1 MPRQLSS
8 TSAARGWMRRLHHI
22 SHLGLGT
29 AAVMVVAGCVWGP
42 GTGFVAMTG
51 GTVETSLSL
60 SSGRLDPNGA
70 WKTNNGYLVRLNGE
84 VVSIDGLGV
93 AMQAPG
99 QAGQA
104 GTGATF
110 DPAKPPPGYLLCHNG
125 HCDRADGA
133 LVPYAEVEAELARGT
148 GATPPRTLLTL
159 QSVADGP
166 ASVPVGGSTVVTLG
180 RCQPACALDQGRISR
195 LVFNG
200 TTLRASGTVQAAPG
214 TATLGATPRAWT
226 LALPLSS
233 FAPVANTD
241 TTIDRDQAARLAVA
255 ASFKVS
261 ERLLDGID
269 WARLSSQS
277 DPIALEIDAATR
289 ETLLANLAN
298 STWSAQI
305 APVSP

>member
-1 MPRQLSS
+1 MPRHLSS
-8 TSAARGWMRRLHHI
+8 TPAARGWMRRLRQI
-22 SHLGLGT
+22 THLGLGT

-42 GTGFVAMTG
+42 GTGFVTMTG

-133 LVPYAEVEAELARGT
+133 LVPYAEIEAELARGT
-148 GATPPRTLLTL
+148 GATPPRTVLTL

-166 ASVPVGGSTVVTLG
+166 ASIPVGGSTVVTLG

-214 TATLGATPRAWT
+214 TAMLGATPRAWT

-255 ASFKVS
+255 ASFQVS

>member
-1 MPRQLSS
+1 MQRLRQG
-8 TSAARGWMRRLHHI
+8 A
-22 SHLGLGT
+22 HLGLGAG
-29 AAVMVVAGCVWGP
+29 AALVVAGCVWGP
-42 GTGFVAMTG
+42 GTGFATMTG

-70 WKTNNGYLVRLNGE
+70 WKTNNGYLIRLNSDA
-84 VVSIDGLGV
+84 VSIEGLGV
-93 AMQAPG
+93 ALQAPG
-99 QAGQA
+99 EAGEA

-133 LVPYAEVEAELARGT
+133 LVPYAEIEAELARGT
-148 GATPPRTLLTL
+148 GATPPRTVLTL
-159 QSVADGP
+159 QSAAEGP
-166 ASVPVGGSTVVTLG
+166 ASVPIGGRPVVTLG

-195 LVFNG
+195 LVFTG

-261 ERLLDGID
+261 DRLLDGID
-269 WARLSSQS
+269 WARLSSQGDS
-277 DPIALEIDAATR
+277 IALESDAATR
-289 ETLLANLAN
+289 EALLANLAN

-305 APVSP
+305 VPVAP